1 MTPRT
6 IRLIGFPSDL
16 GAGRRGVDMG
26 PSALRIAG
34 ISGALE
40 ALGYRVSDGG
50 DVAVRGQEVQR
61 IRNQR
66 LKYLPEIARASRL
79 LAAQVAQALREG
91 AFPIVLGGD
100 HSLGIGSV
108 AGVSAWCREHGKRL
122 GIVWID
128 AHADMNTP
136 ETTPSGNIHGMPLAV
151 AMGFG
156 SERLTSIEGFSPKVV
171 PEHVALVGVRSVD
184 PGERELIARLPMLVY
199 PMPEI
204 DKRGIHSVIEEVL
217 DRFRRTVDHVHVS
230 FDLDSVDPSLAP
242 GVGTPVS
249 GGLTFREAHLAME
262 ILAESGMVGSLDVA
276 EVNPI
281 LDVRNATAQ
290 FAVEIVASLLGK
302 RIL

>member
-1 MTPRT
+1 MSKQ
-6 IRLIGFPSDL
+6 IRLIGFPCDL

-34 ISGALE
+34 IASLLE
-40 ALGYRVSDGG
+40 AVGHSVIDDG
-50 DVAVRGQEVQR
+50 DVPVRGQEVQR
-61 IRNQR
+61 IANPK
-66 LKYLPEIARASRL
+66 LKYLPEIVRASRL
-79 LAAQVAQALREG
+79 LAARVANALHDG

-108 AGVSAWCREHGKRL
+108 AGVSAYCRERGKRL
-122 GIVWID
+122 GVIWID

-151 AMGFG
+151 SMGYG
-156 SERLTSIEGFSPKVV
+156 SQRLTTIAGFSPKVA
-171 PEHVALVGVRSVD
+171 PEHVALIGIRSVD
-184 PGERELIARLPMLVY
+184 PGERDLIAHLPMLVY
-199 PMPEI
+199 PMPDI
-204 DKRGIHSVIEEVL
+204 DKRGIHTVIEEVL
-217 DRFRRTVDHVHVS
+217 ARFRRTVDHVHVS

-281 LDVRNATAQ
+281 LDVRNATAS
-290 FAVEIVASLLGK
+290 FAAEIVASLLGK

>member
-1 MTPRT
+1 MSKHV
-6 IRLIGFPSDL
+6 RLIGFPSDL

-34 ISGALE
+34 IAAVLE
-40 ALGYRVSDGG
+40 SLGHRVSDDG
-50 DVAVRGQEVQR
+50 DVPVRGQEVQR
-61 IRNQR
+61 ITNPK
-66 LKYLPEIARASRL
+66 LKYLPEIVRASRM
-79 LAAQVAQALREG
+79 LAARVANALYDG

-108 AGVSAWCREHGKRL
+108 AGVSAYCREQGKRL
-122 GIVWID
+122 GVIWID

-151 AMGFG
+151 SMGFG
-156 SERLTSIEGFSPKVV
+156 SDRLVTIAGFTPKVA
-171 PEHVALVGVRSVD
+171 PEHVALVGIRSVD
-184 PGERELIARLPMLVY
+184 PGERELIATLPMLVY

-204 DKRGIHSVIEEVL
+204 DKRGIHTVIAEVL

-281 LDVRNATAQ
+281 LDVRNATAI
-290 FAVEIVASLLGK
+290 FATEIVASLLGK

>member
-1 MTPRT
+1 MSKNV
-6 IRLIGFPSDL
+6 RLIGFPSDL

-34 ISGALE
+34 IAAMIAS
-40 ALGYRVSDGG
+40 LGHRVSDDG
-50 DVAVRGQEVQR
+50 DVPVRGQEVQR
-61 IRNQR
+61 IINPK
-66 LKYLPEIARASRL
+66 LKYLSEIVRASRM
-79 LAAQVAQALREG
+79 LAAHVANALYEG

-108 AGVSAWCREHGKRL
+108 AGVSAYCRERGKRV
-122 GIVWID
+122 GVIWID

-151 AMGFG
+151 AMGLG
-156 SERLTSIEGFSPKVV
+156 NHRLVSIAGFAPKVA

-199 PMPEI
+199 PMPDI
-204 DKRGIHSVIEEVL
+204 DKRGIHTVILDVL
-217 DRFRRTVDHVHVS
+217 DHFRRTVDHVHVS

-281 LDVRNATAQ
+281 LDVRNATAV
-290 FAVEIVASLLGK
+290 FASEIVASLLGK

>member
-1 MTPRT
+1 MSKQV
-6 IRLIGFPSDL
+6 RLIGFPSDL

-34 ISGALE
+34 IAAAVE
-40 ALGYRVSDGG
+40 ALGHRVSDDG
-50 DVAVRGQEVQR
+50 DIPVRGQEVQR
-61 IRNQR
+61 IVNPR
-66 LKYLPEIARASRL
+66 LKYLPEIVRASRL
-79 LAAQVAQALREG
+79 LAGRVATALHEG

-108 AGVSAWCREHGKRL
+108 AGASSYCRDTGKRL
-122 GIVWID
+122 GVIWID

-156 SERLTSIEGFSPKVV
+156 TQRLVSIAGFGPKVA
-171 PEHVALVGVRSVD
+171 PEHVALIGVRSVD
-184 PGERELIARLPMLVY
+184 PGERDLIARLPMLTY
-199 PMPEI
+199 PMPEV
-204 DKRGIHSVIEEVL
+204 DKRGIHTVVEEVL

-262 ILAESGMVGSLDVA
+262 ILAESGMIGSLDVA

-281 LDVRNATAQ
+281 LDVRNATAL

>member
-1 MTPRT
+1 MNKQ

-34 ISGALE
+34 IAAALE
-40 ALGYRVSDGG
+40 TLGHQVIDDG
-50 DVAVRGQEVQR
+50 DLPIRGQEVQR
-61 IRNQR
+61 IVNPK
-66 LKYLPEIARASRL
+66 LKYLPEIVRASRL
-79 LAAQVAQALREG
+79 LAARVATALHSG

-108 AGVSAWCREHGKRL
+108 AGASVYCRSVGKRL
-122 GIVWID
+122 GVIWID

-151 AMGFG
+151 SMGFG
-156 SERLTSIEGFSPKVV
+156 AERLVSIAGFAPKVA
-171 PEHVALVGVRSVD
+171 PEHVALIGVRSVD
-184 PGERELIARLPMLVY
+184 QGERELIARLPMLVY

-204 DKRGIHSVIEEVL
+204 DKRGIHTVVEEVL

-249 GGLTFREAHLAME
+249 GGLTFREAHLTME
-262 ILAESGMVGSLDVA
+262 ILADSQMVGSLDVA

-290 FAVEIVASLLGK
+290 FAAEIVASLLGK

>member
-1 MTPRT
+1 M
-6 IRLIGFPSDL
+6 RLIGFPCDL

-34 ISGALE
+34 IASMLE
-40 ALGYRVSDGG
+40 ALGHRVSDDG
-50 DVAVRGQEVQR
+50 DIPVRGQEVQR
-61 IRNQR
+61 IANPK
-66 LKYLPEIARASRL
+66 LKYLPEIVRASRL
-79 LAAQVAQALREG
+79 LAARVANALADG

-108 AGVSAWCREHGKRL
+108 AGVSMHCRQQGKRL
-122 GIVWID
+122 GLLWID

-151 AMGFG
+151 AMGMG
-156 SERLTSIEGFSPKVV
+156 NYRLTNVGGFSPKVA
-171 PEHVALVGVRSVD
+171 PEHVALIGIRSVD
-184 PGERELIARLPMLVY
+184 PGERELIARLPMMVY
-199 PMPEI
+199 AMPEI
-204 DKRGIHSVIEEVL
+204 DKRGIHTIIEEVL
-217 DRFRRTVDHVHVS
+217 ERFRRTVDHVHVS

-262 ILAESGMVGSLDVA
+262 ILADSQMVGSLDVA

-281 LDVRNATAQ
+281 LDVRNTTAQ
-290 FAVEIVASLLGK
+290 FAAEIVASLLGK